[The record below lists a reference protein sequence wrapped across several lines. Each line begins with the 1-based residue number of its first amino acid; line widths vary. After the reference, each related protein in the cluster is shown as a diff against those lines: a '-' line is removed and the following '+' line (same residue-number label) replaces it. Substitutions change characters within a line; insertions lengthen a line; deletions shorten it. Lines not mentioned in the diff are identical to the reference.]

1 MGLQT
6 RLVYLFAKVAV
17 SFLFFF
23 ASHHL
28 AKVSADL
35 RSADRKVML
44 WLGLDAGAVDE
55 YNVANLIIN
64 LPAICELYLPP
75 MCVNVGHGS

>member
-6 RLVYLFAKVAV
+6 RLVYLFVKVVV

-35 RSADRKVML
+35 RSEDRKEML
-44 WLGLDAGAVDE
+44 WSGVDAVSEDE

-75 MCVNVGHGS
+75 MCGNVGHGS

>member
-6 RLVYLFAKVAV
+6 RLVYLFVKVAV
-17 SFLFFF
+17 SFLLFF

-64 LPAICELYLPP
+64 LPAIRELYLPP